1 MTLSTGSSAARAASC
16 PRRGL
21 PRPVQQQHDPPPRLP
36 PAPAR
41 RRSLLR
47 RRPIHRRHPS
57 HPFRANGWTACR
69 YLKLLGKCCKLLAQ
83 TSRGRRVAT
92 YLEVHAAAGKC
103 PHHPELS
110 PPQAVTISYS
120 ETSKAPRGG
129 GKLNGFHNLTAS
141 LRSAEGASLRSAGAR
156 FARLGLASL
165 AWGAHKLQYS
175 TSRTGTTR
183 VYSK

>member
-1 MTLSTGSSAARAASC
+1 MACCKCAGHIFTDHFHTGAAKQILLVALTL
-16 PRRGL
+16 GL
-21 PRPVQQQHDPPPRLP
+21 PTHTAGFTISKWHTYNQTRNKFGQTD
-36 PAPAR
+36 
-41 RRSLLR
+41 
-47 RRPIHRRHPS
+47 IHTDIQTDIQCSSWVGVAFRRHCHGHASPS
-57 HPFRANGWTACR
+57 ST
-69 YLKLLGKCCKLLAQ
+69 
-83 TSRGRRVAT
+83 
-92 YLEVHAAAGKC
+92 
-103 PHHPELS
+103 
-110 PPQAVTISYS
+110 
-120 ETSKAPRGG
+120 TSKAPRGG

>member
-1 MTLSTGSSAARAASC
+1 MGYQ
-16 PRRGL
+16 RGFFL
-21 PRPVQQQHDPPPRLP
+21 TTWGDE
-36 PAPAR
+36 
-41 RRSLLR
+41 
-47 RRPIHRRHPS
+47 
-57 HPFRANGWTACR
+57 FRNP
-69 YLKLLGKCCKLLAQ
+69 L
-83 TSRGRRVAT
+83 VA
-92 YLEVHAAAGKC
+92 
-103 PHHPELS
+103 
-110 PPQAVTISYS
+110 
-120 ETSKAPRGG
+120 SKAPRGG